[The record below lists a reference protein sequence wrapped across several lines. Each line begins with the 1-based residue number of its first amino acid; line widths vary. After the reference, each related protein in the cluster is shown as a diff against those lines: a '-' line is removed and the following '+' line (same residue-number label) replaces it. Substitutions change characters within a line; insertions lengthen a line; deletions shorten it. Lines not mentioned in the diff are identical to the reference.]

1 MRTLKFSI
9 RNFIRKW
16 VRKLLPRNSIEKE
29 MKVQIA
35 VSGMMDD
42 AIQLW
47 KDMYENHPPWA
58 GKEGTLCTNIPATIA
73 EEMARLI
80 LAEFELEVTG
90 SPMAD
95 FINKQ
100 LNREFIDLDVQVERY
115 CAKGGI
121 VLKPYVSV
129 GVNGLPRKIEIDFV
143 EADKFY
149 PTAFNS
155 KGEIMSAIF
164 LQNKRIGEFL
174 YTRLEYHDFSG
185 SSVTIMNKAYRSE
198 KITSYNDDEEPNISR
213 LFDEEVPLSEVDE
226 WAGLSETPVTI
237 GNVEKPLF
245 VYIKTAKSN
254 NIDSSSPLGVSIYSK
269 AVELIQEADRMLG
282 QIVWEYDAK
291 EAAVHI
297 SEEFLKNDKD
307 GKPILPEGKEKLY
320 RSFDE
325 GSGNKTL
332 FDVYSPDIR
341 DNPMFNG
348 LNKILKR
355 IEWNVGFAY
364 GTISDPN
371 ELEKTAEEIKSSKQR
386 SYRTVSRLQSSWQ
399 KGIEN
404 LVDAMVVLVNL
415 YRMVPSGQ
423 VDVNCT
429 WGDSVLED
437 TDKEYQRRW
446 QMVVAGKLKPEK
458 FIAWYFG
465 CTEEE
470 ALEYMPEVLEEE
482 FPPEE

>member
-1 MRTLKFSI
+1 MRFSI
-9 RNFIRKW
+9 GNFIRKW

-35 VSGMMDD
+35 VSSSMDN

-47 KDMYENHPPWA
+47 KDMYENHPPWS
-58 GKEGTLCTNIPATIA
+58 GNDGVVCTNIPATIA
-73 EEMARLI
+73 EEMARLV
-80 LAEFELEVTG
+80 LTEFDMEVTG
-90 SPMAD
+90 SQMAD

-100 LNREFIDLDVQVERY
+100 LKRELTDLDIQVERY

-129 GVNGLPRKIEIDFV
+129 GADGQPNKIEIDFV
-143 EADKFY
+143 EADQFY

-155 KGEIMSAIF
+155 KREIMSAIF
-164 LQNKRIGEFL
+164 LQHKRIGEYL
-174 YTRLEYHDFSG
+174 YTRLEYHEFSG
-185 SSVTIMNKAYRSE
+185 NSITIMNKAYRSE
-198 KITSYNDDEEPNISR
+198 RISAYTDDEDTIIDRP
-213 LFDEEVPLSEVDE
+213 FDEEVPLSDVEE
-226 WAGLSETPVTI
+226 WAGLSEEPVTI
-237 GNVEKPLF
+237 NNVEKPLF
-245 VYIKTAKSN
+245 VYIKTSKSN

-269 AVELIQEADRMLG
+269 AIELIQEADRMMG

-291 EAAVHI
+291 EAAIHV
-297 SEEFLKNDKD
+297 SEEFLRKDKH
-307 GKPILPEGKEKLY
+307 GKPVLPEGREKLY
-320 RSFDE
+320 RSFEE
-325 GSGNKTL
+325 GSGNNKL

-341 DNPMFNG
+341 DSPLFNG
-348 LNKILKR
+348 LNKILKK

-364 GTISDPN
+364 GTLSDPN
-371 ELEKTAEEIKSSKQR
+371 EFEKTAEEIKSSKQR
-386 SYRTVSRLQSSWQ
+386 SYRTASRLQSAWQ
-399 KGIEN
+399 KGFED
-404 LVDAMVVLVNL
+404 LVDAMVVLINL
-415 YRMVPSGQ
+415 YRIVPNGT
-423 VDVNCT
+423 VNVNCN

-446 QMVVAGKLKPEK
+446 AMVVAGKLKLEK

-470 ALEYMPEVLEEE
+470 ALDYIPDAPEDD